1 MAFPSH
7 ALAPGELA
15 ALRELERTGRPFVAY
30 RDAPGDLRLLPLD
43 GDRLT
48 IGRAEANDV
57 PLPWDREVSRVHAQL
72 ECVAGSWFLSD
83 DMMSRNGCFVDGVRV
98 QGRVRL
104 PDGAALRFG
113 STLVLFRAPQQFS
126 DTTVTASAAA
136 IVRVSDAE
144 RRVLVALCRP
154 LLDPGGIA
162 TPPSNNEIAE
172 MLTLSPAGVKTHLR
186 ALFDKLGVE
195 NLPQNRKRAAL
206 AQRAIET
213 GLVTARDVR

>member
-15 ALRELERTGRPFVAY
+15 AMRELERSGRPFVAY
-30 RDAPGDLRLLPLD
+30 RDGSGDLRLRPLA

-48 IGRAEANDV
+48 VGRAEANDV
-57 PLPWDREVSRVHAQL
+57 TLPWDREVSRAHAQL

-83 DMMSRNGCFVDGVRV
+83 DMMSRNGCFVDGERV

-104 PDGAALRFG
+104 VDGATLRFG
-113 STLVLFRAPQQFS
+113 TTHVLFRAPEQFT

-154 LLDPGGIA
+154 LLAPGTVA

-172 MLTLSPAGVKTHLR
+172 ALALSPAGVKTHLR
-186 ALFDKLGVE
+186 ALFDKLDVE
-195 NLPQNRKRAAL
+195 ALPQNRKRAAL
-206 AQRAIET
+206 AQRAIEA
-213 GLVTARDVR
+213 GLVSARDVR